1 MTTRARDPLVAREE
15 PVRRNVRTVAALE
28 KETSNERTTL
38 DRLSDLI
45 SRFAGGPWFV
55 IVHAVWFTAWIAFSA
70 WNAHAFDPWPYSLL
84 TFLVSIEAIFLSSF
98 ILISQNHFEKIAERR
113 AHLDLQI
120 NLLAEEEMTKVLQ
133 SLDLIGKRL
142 GIDDLLG
149 TIDASE
155 LATETDVNKVAR
167 AVEGA
172 AKQQ

>member
-1 MTTRARDPLVAREE
+1 MTTRVREQRVE
-15 PVRRNVRTVAALE
+15 REGSVRRNVRTVAALE
-28 KETSNERTTL
+28 EATSNERTTL

-55 IVHAVWFTAWIAFSA
+55 IVHVLWFASWIAFSA
-70 WNAHAFDPWPYSLL
+70 WSSHAFDPWPYSLL

-98 ILISQNHFEKIAERR
+98 ILIAQNHFEKIAERR

-149 TIDASE
+149 SIDADD
-155 LATETDVNKVAR
+155 LAKDTSVEHVAR
-167 AVEGA
+167 VVTEQT
-172 AKQQ
+172 KK